1 MENQSS
7 APILQPALKYGAIVG
22 LASIVF
28 GLILYFLDQSFE
40 TWAMIAGSI
49 ISFGLIIVTLVMYR
63 SEYASKGLS
72 YGRVVGMAVLI
83 GLFSSILSGIYT
95 FTIYTADEGYL
106 QDVKYYSMEKV
117 DERMDKTEA
126 KYMDRLSDDQLDA
139 FETRMDAAREKAMG
153 KIKKSTPF
161 TYARQGI
168 FGSVF
173 MSALLGLIA
182 GIFLRKK
189 PEQIQS

>member
-1 MENQSS
+1 MENESS
-7 APILQPALKYGAIVG
+7 APVLKPALKYGAIVG

-40 TWAMIAGSI
+40 KWAMVAGI
-49 ISFGLIIVTLVMYR
+49 IVSFGLIIVTLFMYR
-63 SEYASKGLS
+63 SEYASKILT

-106 QDVKYYSMEKV
+106 QDVKYFSMEKV

-126 KYMDRLSDDQLDA
+126 KYMDKLSDDQLDA
-139 FETRMDAAREKAMG
+139 FETRMDAARDKAMA

-168 FGSVF
+168 VGSVF
-173 MSALLGLIA
+173 MSLILGLIL
-182 GIFLRKK
+182 GIFLKK
-189 PEQIQS
+189 NPEPPKS